1 MIFFFFKQE
10 KNQSFNTRAWGGPM
24 SMKIP
29 KTLRKHWVYRT
40 FLDKG
45 ERVEEEYSISDMRMG
60 GLQAVTGS

>member
-1 MIFFFFKQE
+1 
-10 KNQSFNTRAWGGPM
+10 
-24 SMKIP
+24 MKIP